1 MEYKAG
7 DIVLVR
13 STAGPAI
20 PDVHVRLLEK
30 EKNVFNT
37 DLEPWRSE
45 LVYEEE
51 VRMLKREWSI
61 PYKYPDQVET
71 YVYEEDIIKK
81 VS

>member
-37 DLEPWRSE
+37 DL
-45 LVYEEE
+45 
-51 VRMLKREWSI
+51 
-61 PYKYPDQVET
+61 
-71 YVYEEDIIKK
+71 
-81 VS
+81 